1 MLPVGLSLIYALLY
15 FLVIV
20 ELPQTAE
27 LPEPDELPACHDDED
42 DVEPLLVPES
52 SFIQVLYLL
61 SLFIFTYSLLS
72 FFVFFCIFRSLSLI
86 QYILMMLL

>member
-1 MLPVGLSLIYALLY
+1 MWPVGVPLIYALLY
-15 FLVIV
+15 FLVIA

-27 LPEPDELPACHDDED
+27 LPEPDEPPACHDDED

-61 SLFIFTYSLLS
+61 SLFVFIYS
-72 FFVFFCIFRSLSLI
+72 
-86 QYILMMLL
+86 